1 MRNGKHLFAESQVP
15 EGDISFGVQLP
26 VLALV
31 CQGGHKFR
39 SAGNCIRVISM

>member
-15 EGDISFGVQLP
+15 EGDISFRVQLP

-31 CQGGHKFR
+31 CQEGHIFKI
-39 SAGNCIRVISM
+39 AGSCIKVISM